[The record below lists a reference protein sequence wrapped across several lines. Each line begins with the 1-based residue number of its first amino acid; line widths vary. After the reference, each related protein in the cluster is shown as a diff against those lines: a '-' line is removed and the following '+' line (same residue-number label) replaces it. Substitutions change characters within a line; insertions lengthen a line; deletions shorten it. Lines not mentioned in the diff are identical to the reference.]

1 MTETVPVPPA
11 DEPSNFV
18 NKTRPGRTLA
28 WIARVETRERGFIF
42 ARTAEAAAEE
52 LFIHISSMS
61 SPLWAE
67 LATGDVISCKVTDG
81 PKGPR
86 GFAVQRV
93 VDADVIAQVK
103 AKEEDYGN
111 R

>member
-1 MTETVPVPPA
+1 MTDEIATTPA
-11 DEPSNFV
+11 DEPSKFV

-28 WIARVETRERGFIF
+28 WIARIDTRERGFVF
-42 ARTAEAAAEE
+42 ARTAEATAEE
-52 LFIHISSMS
+52 LFLHISSMPG
-61 SPLWAE
+61 PLWSV
-67 LATGDVISCKVTDG
+67 LQPGDVVSCKVTDG

-93 VDADVIAQVK
+93 VDVEVLALVK
-103 AKEEDYGN
+103 KQEENYGN